1 MSTLARS
8 GNNVRLTYLQYFLS
22 HLLAPIFLNKL
33 FLASR
38 YDTTIKM
45 AFVKNFG
52 AVTLC
57 LSCSGFC
64 AVQPAVDNWI
74 STVFFLDTLN
84 VSKNTC
90 HPELVAKWQRNR
102 GKFDLLTTAV
112 MTAAVNKHFVLLFY
126 LRQRRRRRRKYLEI
140 LGKRFLKT
148 VYNSVNT
155 RP

>member
-22 HLLAPIFLNKL
+22 HLLAPIVVNKL
-33 FLASR
+33 FLVSR

-45 AFVKNFG
+45 AFVKKFG

-64 AVQPAVDNWI
+64 AVQPAVDNRI
-74 STVFFLDTLN
+74 SSVSFKRTLN
-84 VSKNTC
+84 VSKNTS
-90 HPELVAKWQRNR
+90 HPELFAKWQRNR
-102 GKFDLLTTAV
+102 GKFDSLTAAV
-112 MTAAVNKHFVLLFY
+112 MTAAVNKHFVLLFHS
-126 LRQRRRRRRKYLEI
+126 RQRRKRKRKYVEI
-140 LGKRFLKT
+140 SGKRFLKT
-148 VYNSVNT
+148 VYNWVNT